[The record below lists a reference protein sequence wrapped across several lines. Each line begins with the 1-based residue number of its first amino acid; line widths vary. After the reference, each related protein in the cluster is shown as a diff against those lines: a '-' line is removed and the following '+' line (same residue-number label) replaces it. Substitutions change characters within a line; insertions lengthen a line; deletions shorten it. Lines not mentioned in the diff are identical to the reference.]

1 MPLGVER
8 LERARGVVS
17 GLWEKIIKGLGNW
30 CMVSS
35 LLLFL
40 IFADSI
46 LRRVVLLGLFDGYQ
60 PSFFLIFVRYVSR
73 VNASKQ
79 RTFFPDIPVRD
90 TTVENSLD
98 LMFFTC
104 H

>member
-1 MPLGVER
+1 MPLGIEW
-8 LERARGVVS
+8 LERARGVIS
-17 GLWEKIIKGLGNW
+17 GLWEKIIKGLGNR
-30 CMVSS
+30 CLVSS

-40 IFADSI
+40 IFVDCI
-46 LRRVVLLGLFDGYQ
+46 LRRVVLFGFFDGYQ
-60 PSFFLIFVRYVSR
+60 PSSFLIFVSYVSW

-79 RTFFPDIPVRD
+79 RTFFPDIPARD

-98 LMFFTC
+98 LMFFIC